1 MSHACLVF
9 DSDFVILVFKG
20 VRLWNEIVRR
30 KSECSISLL
39 DNDQESSVISHPVV
53 YGLESVV
60 QAQVRQI
67 ALQIIQLSRHHDLVS
82 GYSVHINFADMHMKC
97 GKAWLAANRSDDS
110 EREFNLALQFL
121 NTQDGVESRNDCISK
136 DHHILEF
143 EIYLGKAQL
152 EWNKDIQSAAF
163 FNLNKSISQP
173 ILSSLGFHQVE
184 QFARLVIRLSKT
196 ATQVS
201 DKITLCEMALSVLLS
216 QNSLSTSNLLTELK
230 CCVLLS
236 LVIIYLNAKD
246 WPNAERRSESAIEEF
261 PGCLSMYYL
270 NMKAMIAKG
279 SATPYRLEQI
289 FMRAVSNSVQSISE
303 SSNSM
308 KTLMSMVHMMAKQ
321 VNSDLALT
329 CIDSFMDQEM
339 VHLNTKS
346 FQKNE
351 LNEKILVTK
360 LYLVTSME
368 VDPTKTIMYVK
379 ATLDHFGLV
388 EFESSTA
395 RTCQMILWKSGD
407 KAAQICQWEE
417 AISWYRV
424 CLTLIS
430 DNMVDRH
437 NDAMLHRKIALCQF
451 ELHHIDEALTECI
464 QAKQFEQESDMPPT
478 LLMLFILYLEKGDEA
493 KAMENLAQISI
504 QSRLDLYIHAATVAQ
519 KKENQ
524 GIVRNILKMVVT
536 SGHIDWSLD
545 DTKCKVL
552 TIIRCLI
559 RLTKTNE
566 PNKIDV
572 QAIVSYAN
580 KAYGIL
586 KLWSQNGETREANT
600 ESFPRFETEVDW
612 LLRVCWNTA
621 IQIGHLDIS
630 NTATV
635 NLFEIVSNL
644 TLLFSTT
651 TISHLKIQKSSLFI
665 AALGQLFIVE
675 KGDTTKAAEDLSKAT
690 VYIHEFENAVQSL
703 SELDNTFDRMTDIS
717 MIQLLPIK
725 FEIYVRQKK
734 WSVAQSVIKN
744 AQDMR
749 VSCNILEQLAEI
761 TLRLECPDHVA
772 YDAIKTMLDE
782 QMRQSQNLNIIQFS
796 CWFRTLVTIALHQDK
811 DGYKLFEQV
820 HALIKSASHST
831 PYPENEIKWLMI
843 SAWNAGCERWS
854 VHHLEGGR
862 QWSEMALSLGL
873 YLENSEQLLTKM
885 RVSYLAL
892 MESCN
897 SSNIE

>member
-1 MSHACLVF
+1 MSTPAR
-9 DSDFVILVFKG
+9 SVIDAAADLFLALSTLDHSPTVITLAQFNLALDLLSTTLSTIHITESIPSLLLSTSELDALDEAG

-60 QAQVRQI
+60 QAQ
-67 ALQIIQLSRHHDLVS
+67 
-82 GYSVHINFADMHMKC
+82 
-97 GKAWLAANRSDDS
+97 AANRSDDS

-152 EWNKDIQSAAF
+152 
-163 FNLNKSISQP
+163 
-173 ILSSLGFHQVE
+173 VE

-236 LVIIYLNAKD
+236 LVIIYLDAKD

-321 VNSDLALT
+321 VNSDLVLT

-379 ATLDHFGLV
+379 ATLGHFGLV

-493 KAMENLAQISI
+493 KAQISI

-524 GIVRNILKMVVT
+524 GIVRNILKMVAT

-600 ESFPRFETEVDW
+600 ESFPQFETEVDW

-651 TISHLKIQKSSLFI
+651 TISHLKIRKSSLFI

-703 SELDNTFDRMTDIS
+703 SELDDTFDRMTDIS

-782 QMRQSQNLNIIQFS
+782 QMRQSQNLNIIRFS

-843 SAWNAGCERWS
+843 SAWNAGCERW
-854 VHHLEGGR
+854 R
-862 QWSEMALSLGL
+862 
-873 YLENSEQLLTKM
+873 
-885 RVSYLAL
+885 
-892 MESCN
+892 
-897 SSNIE
+897 